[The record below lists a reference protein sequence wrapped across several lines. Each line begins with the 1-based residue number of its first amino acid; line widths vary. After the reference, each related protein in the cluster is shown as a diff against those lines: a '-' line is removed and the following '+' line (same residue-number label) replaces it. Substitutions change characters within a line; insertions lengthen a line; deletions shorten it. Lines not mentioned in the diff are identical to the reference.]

1 MRTGYAFQK
10 DIVADEVAELQLFVE
25 IIKAGN
31 LSAAAR
37 ALNSSPAAMS
47 RGLSALESRL
57 GVRLVTRTSRTFAL
71 TEEGQLFYERCERI
85 VEEIAEAEAE
95 ASSQGKT
102 VKGKLRIGAPMSIGR
117 RLIAPLIAR
126 FVEKYPGI
134 EAHLDLSDSGLD
146 VIDDG
151 LDVALRA
158 GLPTDASVIAK
169 KILSTRRAVCASPS
183 YLKRHGIPRRP
194 EDLQQH
200 DCIRLVRGRRV
211 MDTWSFQENGKRF
224 ELTVNGALTTN
235 SGEVMHNWVRAGR
248 GIALKAV
255 WDVQPDLEAGTLV
268 ECLREFWCDEIDLFA
283 ICANR
288 QHLFPRIRVFLD
300 FISATLPEMVR
311 KESRTGLQESSSL
324 AEAPFATLSRPRKG
338 RQAETD

>member
-1 MRTGYAFQK
+1 
-10 DIVADEVAELQLFVE
+10 VADEVAELQLFVE
-25 IIKAGN
+25 IVKAGN

-57 GVRLVTRTSRTFAL
+57 GVRLVTRTSRTFEL

-95 ASSQGKT
+95 ASSQGKS
-102 VKGKLRIGAPMSIGR
+102 VKGKLRIGAPMEIGR
-117 RLIAPLIAR
+117 RLIAPLVAR

-134 EAHLDLSDSGLD
+134 QAHLYLSDSDLD

-151 LDVALRA
+151 LDVALRV

-194 EDLQQH
+194 EDLRQH

-211 MDTWSFQENGKRF
+211 MDTWSFQEDGKRF
-224 ELTVNGALTTN
+224 ELIVRGALTTT
-235 SGEVMHNWVRAGR
+235 SAEVVHNWVRSGK

-283 ICANR
+283 VCASR
-288 QHLFPRIRVFLD
+288 QHLFPRVRVFRD
-300 FISATLPEMVR
+300 FISAMLPDMVR
-311 KESRTGLQESSSL
+311 KESRIGLQESSPLDPS
-324 AEAPFATLSRPRKG
+324 PRSQTK
-338 RQAETD
+338 QA